1 MPVTIRGGRHNISVQ
16 RTRVRQSL
24 KGEANMNCCCKNN
37 LFDGD
42 LWIWIVII
50 VAVVLILGLN

>member
-1 MPVTIRGGRHNISVQ
+1 
-16 RTRVRQSL
+16 
-24 KGEANMNCCCKNN
+24 MNCCCKNN

-42 LWIWIVII
+42 LWIWILII